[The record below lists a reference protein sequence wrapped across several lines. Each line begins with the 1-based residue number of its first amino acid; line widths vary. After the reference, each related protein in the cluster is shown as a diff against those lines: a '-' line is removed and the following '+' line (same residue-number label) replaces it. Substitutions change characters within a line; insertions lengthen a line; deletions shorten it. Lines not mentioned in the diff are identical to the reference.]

1 MNLSEIDDKKK
12 ALFAILI
19 GALIAGAIPALTK
32 IGLREVPP
40 LSFAFLRFLLALLFL
55 IPYLLKQK
63 WQDYI
68 IVLPLSVLATLNIAF
83 FVLGIQTTTATISQL
98 LYAGSP
104 LITVLISYIVL
115 KSENRNEKI
124 LGIIIGFLGIL
135 VIVFLPVIEGNR
147 LLSGDMLGN
156 VLIVAGVILYSFYLS
171 FSKKAQVKFSPLFIT
186 SSFILTTVFVLL
198 PFFIWDTLNSLWFQ
212 NISTGGIL
220 SILYAGLLGTLVPY
234 YLIQY
239 TVRHGGAVFAS
250 LSFYLIPI
258 FAFLTAFL
266 LLGESLTPGILI
278 GGTLALLG
286 VYLATR

>member
-1 MNLSEIDDKKK
+1 MNLSKIDDKKK

-135 VIVFLPVIEGNR
+135 VIVFLPIIEGNR
-147 LLSGDMLGN
+147 VLSGDMLGN
-156 VLIVAGVILYSFYLS
+156 VLIVAGVVLYSFYLS
-171 FSKKAQVKFSPLFIT
+171 FSKKAQVEYSPLFIT

>member
-68 IVLPLSVLATLNIAF
+68 IVLPLSALATLNIAF

-147 LLSGDMLGN
+147 VLSGDMLGN
-156 VLIVAGVILYSFYLS
+156 VLIAAGVILYSFYLS
-171 FSKKAQVKFSPLFIT
+171 FSKKAQVKYSLLFIT

-198 PFFIWDTLNSLWFQ
+198 PFFIWDTLSSLWFQ

-234 YLIQY
+234 YLTQY

-278 GGTLALLG
+278 GGALALLG

>member
-68 IVLPLSVLATLNIAF
+68 IVLPLSALATLNIAF

-147 LLSGDMLGN
+147 VLSGDMLGN
-156 VLIVAGVILYSFYLS
+156 VLIAAGVILYSFYLS
-171 FSKKAQVKFSPLFIT
+171 FSKKAQVKYSLLFIT

-198 PFFIWDTLNSLWFQ
+198 PFFIWDTLSSLWFQ

-234 YLIQY
+234 YLTQY

>member
-55 IPYLLKQK
+55 IPYLLRQK

-104 LITVLISYIVL
+104 LITALISYRIL

-156 VLIVAGVILYSFYLS
+156 MLITAGVVLYSFYLS
-171 FSKKAQVKFSPLFIT
+171 FSKKAQVKYSPLFIT

-198 PFFIWDTLNSLWFQ
+198 PFFIWDTLSSLWFQ

-234 YLIQY
+234 YFTQY

-258 FAFLTAFL
+258 FAFLTAFV

>member
-55 IPYLLKQK
+55 VPYLLRQK

-68 IVLPLSVLATLNIAF
+68 IVFPLSVLATLNIAF

-104 LITVLISYIVL
+104 LITALISYRVL
-115 KSENRNEKI
+115 KSENRNEKF

-135 VIVFLPVIEGNR
+135 MIVFLPIIEGNKV
-147 LLSGDMLGN
+147 LSGNMLGN
-156 VLIVAGVILYSFYLS
+156 MLIAVGVILYSFYLS
-171 FSKKAQVKFSPLFIT
+171 FSKKAQVKYSPLFIT
-186 SSFILTTVFVLL
+186 SSFILSTVFVLL
-198 PFFIWDTLNSLWFQ
+198 PFFIWDTLSSFWFQ
-212 NISTGGIL
+212 NISTDGIL

-234 YLIQY
+234 YLTQY

-258 FAFLTAFL
+258 FAFLTAFV
-266 LLGESLTPGILI
+266 LLGESLTLGILI
-278 GGTLALLG
+278 GGVLALLG

>member
-68 IVLPLSVLATLNIAF
+68 IVLPLSALATLNIAF

-147 LLSGDMLGN
+147 VLSGDMLGN
-156 VLIVAGVILYSFYLS
+156 VLIAAGVILYSFYLS
-171 FSKKAQVKFSPLFIT
+171 FSKKAQVKYSLLFIT

-198 PFFIWDTLNSLWFQ
+198 PFFIWDTLSSLWFQ

-234 YLIQY
+234 YLTQY
-239 TVRHGGAVFAS
+239 AVRHGGAVFAS